1 MIFFLFGLISIS
13 SFSGTPS
20 KAFEI
25 YFLNSFLLS
34 PGILGMAP
42 TFRNFQGL
50 WDLLLDLSD
59 YNFIDPS
66 FEIYKEASLS
76 LSFDYL

>member
-1 MIFFLFGLISIS
+1 
-13 SFSGTPS
+13 
-20 KAFEI
+20 
-25 YFLNSFLLS
+25 
-34 PGILGMAP
+34 MAP